1 MRWLA
6 VTVLGLSLATTAR
19 GEDIV
24 DVLRR
29 SQQQR
34 LDSFVPVA
42 VAARSATIHHSF
54 ERLRDRLGPLPPID
68 LHVVRGPIVAET
80 LHGHIIVVN
89 ESVADLP
96 EGERL
101 FLIAHEIGHVVNRHW
116 MQLGLVYRA
125 WVPGEV
131 TPRTTD
137 PIAGPLGREA
147 SQTAHR
153 HELEADLFALRAL
166 ETIGVPTDA
175 AFSSLRLAGL
185 QQDTATH
192 PGTRKRIAS
201 LRAATRQSE

>member
-6 VTVLGLSLATTAR
+6 VTVLGLSLATVAH

-34 LDSFVPVA
+34 LAGFVPA
-42 VAARSATIHHSF
+42 EHGPRAETIHRSF
-54 ERLRDRLGPLPPID
+54 ERLRDQLGPLPPID

-89 ESVADLP
+89 ESVAELP

-131 TPRTTD
+131 TPHTTD

-166 ETIGVPTDA
+166 EYVGVPTDA
-175 AFSSLRLAGL
+175 AFSSLRLVGL

>member
-6 VTVLGLSLATTAR
+6 VTVLGLSLAAAAR

-34 LDSFVPVA
+34 LESFVPVA
-42 VAARSATIHHSF
+42 HSARAETIRRSYA
-54 ERLRDRLGPLPPID
+54 LLSDRLGPLPPID
-68 LHVVRGPIVAET
+68 LHVVHGPIVAET

-116 MQLGLVYRA
+116 MQLGLVYRT

-131 TPRTTD
+131 TPQTTD
-137 PIAGPLGREA
+137 PVAGPLGREA

-153 HELEADLFALRAL
+153 HELEADLFALHAL
-166 ETIGVPTDA
+166 QSVGVPTDA
-175 AFSSLRLAGL
+175 AFSSLRLMGL

-192 PGTRKRIAS
+192 PGTRKRLAS

>member
-6 VTVLGLSLATTAR
+6 VTVLGLSLATMAR

-34 LDSFVPVA
+34 LESLTPVA
-42 VAARSATIHHSF
+42 AGTRSETIQRSY
-54 ERLRDRLGPLPPID
+54 ERLREQLGPLPPIE
-68 LHVVRGPIVAET
+68 LHVVRGPVMAET
-80 LHGHIIVVN
+80 LHGHIIVIN

-116 MQLGLVYRA
+116 MQLGLVYRH

-131 TPRTTD
+131 TPHTTD
-137 PIAGPLGREA
+137 PVAGPLGREA
-147 SQTAHR
+147 SHTAHR

-166 ETIGVPTDA
+166 EYIGVPTDA
-175 AFSSLRLAGL
+175 AFSSLRLMGL

-192 PGTRKRIAS
+192 PGTRKRLSS

>member
-6 VTVLGLSLATTAR
+6 ATILGLTLVSGAR
-19 GEDIV
+19 GEDII

-34 LDSFVPVA
+34 LDSF
-42 VAARSATIHHSF
+42 AAAPAGARTEVIRRSYEH
-54 ERLRDRLGPLPPID
+54 LRDRIGPLPPID
-68 LHVVRGPIVAET
+68 LIVVRGPVTAET
-80 LHGHIIVVN
+80 LHGHIVIVN

-101 FLIAHEIGHVVNRHW
+101 FLLAHEIGHVVNRHW
-116 MQLGLVYRA
+116 MQLGLVYRS

-131 TPRTTD
+131 TPRTTE
-137 PIAGPLGREA
+137 PVAGPLGREA
-147 SQTAHR
+147 SMTAHR

-166 ETIGVPTDA
+166 ESLDVPTDA
-175 AFSSLRLAGL
+175 AFSSLRLMGL